1 MIMTTAT
8 AVLATVPASFRG
20 KRRVAGGA
28 EQQLRNLEQQS
39 SCFTTK
45 QLAYGVMYADATGR
59 ATGTVSM
66 ALRRAT
72 AWQAAQLIAA
82 MHKDGLTLIAEVD
95 SWLNAN
101 AMTVLS

>member
-20 KRRVAGGA
+20 KRRVVGSA
-28 EQQLRNLEQQS
+28 EQQLRNIEQQS
-39 SCFTTK
+39 SCFTAK
-45 QLAYGVMYADATGR
+45 QLAYGVLYADATGR
-59 ATGTVSM
+59 ITGTVSM

-82 MHKDGLTLIAEVD
+82 MHKKGLTLISEVA

-101 AMTVLS
+101 AMTVLT